1 MEKKIKYED
10 IKNDLT
16 FDVYGKTEKITVCG
30 HEITVARSLT
40 YNELLYFV
48 EYVANSCFTD
58 DGIYVPQVFTTMFR
72 SAVINSFT
80 DIEVPVEMDAKFSFV
95 NYTSVYDEVAAV
107 VGKDLIGYL
116 SDIVDEK
123 IDYLIKQN
131 TESIKADLQKTAG
144 MLQGVA
150 QTVQDM
156 AKGFDADTIS
166 GLMTALDKNTADRNQ
181 LIAAYSAKAELMR
194 EEAKQSD
201 ENGDH

>member
-1 MEKKIKYED
+1 
-10 IKNDLT
+10 
-16 FDVYGKTEKITVCG
+16 
-30 HEITVARSLT
+30 
-40 YNELLYFV
+40 
-48 EYVANSCFTD
+48 
-58 DGIYVPQVFTTMFR
+58 MFR
-72 SAVINSFT
+72 SAVISSFT

-201 ENGDH
+201 GNGNH